1 MTKKDTKETIK
12 KETKTRRN
20 TKKQNKPRKNIEK
33 ESKPKTPSDVNLL
46 DNRIIRLSKTVDTET
61 SEKIVEQ
68 LLKLDAIKSKKDIIF
83 YINSPGGSVSDG
95 MAIYDAMQIVKSDV
109 KTICLGRCSSMA
121 AVLLSGGTKG
131 KRYITPNSEVMIHEV
146 FTFNSGKIGDVKVSF
161 EHSNALNE
169 RIIKILANNTGR
181 SIEQIRQDI
190 QLKDKWFNSDEA
202 LEYGLVDKLLTK
214 NSL

>member
-1 MTKKDTKETIK
+1 MTKKDTKED
-12 KETKTRRN
+12 TK
-20 TKKQNKPRKNIEK
+20 K
-33 ESKPKTPSDVNLL
+33 ESKTKSKTRKTTKKDTKPKVPSDVILL
-46 DNRIIRLSKTVDTET
+46 DNRIIRLTKTVDTET
-61 SEKIVEQ
+61 SEKIVDQ
-68 LLKLDAIKSKKDIIF
+68 LLKLDAIKSNKDIIF

-121 AVLLSGGTKG
+121 AILLSGGTKG

-146 FTFNSGKIGDVKVSF
+146 STFNGGKIGDVKISF

-169 RIIKILANNTGR
+169 RIIKILADNTGKD
-181 SIEQIRQDI
+181 IEQIRQDI
-190 QLKDKWFNSDEA
+190 QQKDKWFNSDEA

-214 NSL
+214 TA